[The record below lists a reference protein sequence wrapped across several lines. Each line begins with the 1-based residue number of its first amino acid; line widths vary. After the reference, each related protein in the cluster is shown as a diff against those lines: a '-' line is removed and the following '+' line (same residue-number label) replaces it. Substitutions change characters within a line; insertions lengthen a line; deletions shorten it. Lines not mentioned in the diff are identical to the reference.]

1 MEMKLVT
8 VKSRPLPRID
18 IDAACDL
25 IVRTQKPSGEI
36 PWSIGDKT
44 DPWDMV
50 ESAIGLNVGGYRRE
64 ARMAFRW
71 MKDHQLDDGAW
82 YSAYRDGVPEDK
94 TRDTNMSTYIAVG
107 VYHDYLINK
116 DKDFLEEMWPT
127 IDRAMEFARGFQAP
141 GGEIYWA
148 TSPDGVL
155 DPMALLTGSSS
166 VHMSLKC
173 ALAIAG
179 ELGKERPGW
188 RACRRLLVDA
198 IRNRPHHFN
207 MAKNRFSMDWFYPIL
222 AGALT
227 GQDAQRRLEK
237 YWDRYV
243 VKGQGVLCV
252 SDQPWVTVAETS
264 EFVLALSAMGNE
276 NQARIVYNWITD
288 RTFEDGSYWCGF
300 TYPDM
305 IVWPE
310 DKITWTNAVVIM
322 AADALYGLTPAGQI
336 FSHKFWM
343 QPDLADLL

>member
-8 VKSRPLPRID
+8 VKSTPQPRID
-18 IDAACDL
+18 VDAACNL
-25 IVRTQKPSGEI
+25 IVRTQRSSGEI

-50 ESAIGLNVGGYRRE
+50 ESAIGLNIGGYRQE
-64 ARMAFRW
+64 ARMAFQW
-71 MKDHQLDDGAW
+71 MKDHQLNDGAW
-82 YSAYRDGVPEDK
+82 YSSYRDGVPEDK

-107 VYHDYLINK
+107 VYHDYLINR
-116 DKDFLEEMWPT
+116 DKDFLAEMWST
-127 IDRAMEFARGFQAP
+127 VDRAMEFARGFQAP

-173 ALAIAG
+173 ALAIAA
-179 ELGKERPGW
+179 ELGEDRPAW
-188 RACRRLLVDA
+188 RECRRRLVDA
-198 IRNRPHHFN
+198 IRNRPHQFN
-207 MAKNRFSMDWFYPIL
+207 MAKTRYSMDWFYPIL
-222 AGALT
+222 SGALT

-252 SDQPWVTVAETS
+252 SDQPWVTMAETS
-264 EFVLALSAMGNE
+264 EFVLALSAMGND
-276 NQARIVYNWITD
+276 NQARIVFNWITD

-305 IVWPE
+305 VVWPE
-310 DKITWTNAVVIM
+310 DKITWTNAVVLM
-322 AADALYGLTPAGQI
+322 AADALYGLTPAGQL
-336 FSHKFWM
+336 FSHRFWM
-343 QPDLADLL
+343 RPELTALL